1 MKIEKKDK
9 EFKPIT
15 IEITIESIHEVLSLF
30 NLYNIDRK
38 ISEYVSTD
46 LELLCLE
53 DTQENKDK
61 IKKIIRKLLCDMY
74 ITASDII

>member
-15 IEITIESIHEVLSLF
+15 IEITIESIHEVIALF
-30 NLYNIDRK
+30 NLYNIERK
-38 ISEYVSTD
+38 LAEDISKE
-46 LELLCLE
+46 LELLSLE